1 MTAVPDGPLFGIR
14 VLEVAQWV
22 MAPGAGA
29 ILTDWGA
36 EVIKVEDPV
45 RGDAI
50 RGLNAH
56 NPSISYRH
64 MVHNVN
70 RGKRSIGLDLR
81 SVEGKALLF
90 RLAETCDV
98 FLTNFLPGARA
109 RLGIDVGDV
118 RAHNPAIVYARAS
131 GVGPR
136 GDEADSGGYDFAQFW
151 ARAGLGDVHHHP
163 TLSYPLAANAQ
174 FGDLISATALAGGI
188 AAALLQR
195 ERTGEA
201 PVVDVSL
208 LGVGAWT
215 ICQDV
220 IVSEAGEVPYELPK
234 LPRHKF
240 PNPLTNVFRTA
251 DDRFVSIVLLQ
262 SDREWPLLCERL
274 GAPALAEDERFV
286 DARSRHHNAVDL
298 LEVLDTLFA
307 ERTLDGWARQFA
319 DADFVW
325 SAYQTPGEVAA
336 DPQVRAND
344 YVLAVDGADGTSA
357 PARMVATPVQFDER
371 SCIPRPAPEHAE
383 HTEQILLEAG
393 LDWPEIIGLK
403 EAGVIT

>member
-1 MTAVPDGPLFGIR
+1 
-14 VLEVAQWV
+14 

-36 EVIKVEDPV
+36 EVIKIEDPV

-50 RGLNAH
+50 RGLNAQ
-56 NPSISYRH
+56 NASIGYRH

-70 RGKRSIGLDLR
+70 RGKRSLGLDLR
-81 SVEGKALLF
+81 TPKGRELLF
-90 RLAETCDV
+90 QLVETCDV
-98 FLTNFLPGARA
+98 FLTNFLPGARS
-109 RLGIDVGDV
+109 RLGIDVDDV
-118 RAHNPAIVYARAS
+118 RARNPSIVYARGS

-136 GDEADSGGYDFAQFW
+136 GAEADSGGYDFAQFW
-151 ARAGLGDVHHHP
+151 ARAGLGEVHHNP
-163 TLSYPLAANAQ
+163 ELTYPLAANAQ
-174 FGDLISATALAGGI
+174 FGDLISATVLAGGI
-188 AAALLQR
+188 AAALLKR

-220 IVSEAGEVPYELPK
+220 IVSDAGELGYQLPK

-251 DDRFVSIVLLQ
+251 DDRFISIVLLQ
-262 SDREWPLLCERL
+262 SDREWPSLCRHL
-274 GAPALAEDERFV
+274 GAPGLSA
-286 DARSRHHNAVDL
+286 DARFADARARHRNAVEL
-298 LEVLDTLFA
+298 LEELDRLFA
-307 ERTLDGWARQFA
+307 SKTLSEWTQRFA

-336 DPQVRAND
+336 DPQVVAND
-344 YVLAVDGADGTSA
+344 YVLSVDGAEGTTA
-357 PARMVATPVQFDER
+357 PSRMVATPVQFDEQSTR
-371 SCIPRPAPEHAE
+371 PRPAPEHAE
-383 HTEQILLEAG
+383 HTEQILLEVG
-393 LDWPEIIGLK
+393 LDWPEILALK

>member
-1 MTAVPDGPLFGIR
+1 
-14 VLEVAQWV
+14 

-29 ILTDWGA
+29 ILSDWGA

-56 NPSISYRH
+56 NPSIGYRH

-81 SVEGKALLF
+81 VAAGKALLF
-90 RLAETCDV
+90 RLAESCDV
-98 FLTNFLPGARA
+98 FLTNFLPGARM
-109 RLGIDVGDV
+109 RLGIDVADL
-118 RAHNPAIVYARAS
+118 RTHNPSIVYARAS
-131 GVGPR
+131 GLGPR

-163 TLSYPLAANAQ
+163 DLSYPLAANAQ

-188 AAALLQR
+188 AAALFQR
-195 ERTGEA
+195 ERTGESQ
-201 PVVDVSL
+201 VVDVSL

-220 IVSEAGEVPYELPK
+220 IVSDAGDTPYGLPK
-234 LPRHKF
+234 LARHEF

-251 DDRFVSIVLLQ
+251 DGRFISIVLLQ
-262 SDREWPLLCERL
+262 SDREWPILCDRL
-274 GAPALAEDERFV
+274 GEPDLASDERFA
-286 DARSRHHNAVDL
+286 DARLRHRHAVDL
-298 LEVLDTLFA
+298 VEKLDALFA
-307 ERTLDGWARQFA
+307 ARTLVGWAEQFEG
-319 DADFVW
+319 ADFVW
-325 SAYQTPGEVAA
+325 SAYQTPAEVA
-336 DPQVRAND
+336 DDRQVLAND
-344 YVLAVDGADGTSA
+344 YVLAVEGAEGTAA
-357 PARMVATPVQFDER
+357 PPKMVATPVQFDER

-383 HTEQILLEAG
+383 HTEQILLDLG
-393 LDWPEIIGLK
+393 VDWPEIVALK
-403 EAGVIT
+403 DAGVVT